1 MKHFTIHKLWLYSRS
16 MFILAFCF
24 TKVILVIPVRNRIG
38 IFYICNIY
46 VFTEGI
52 YLQLCNS
59 EAGVCVHVY
68 LFVNE
73 LKAYQ
78 RSHIPVV
85 FMALYACLIY
95 LCISPC
101 LNSLWELYV
110 HLYLNSVWK

>member
-1 MKHFTIHKLWLYSRS
+1 
-16 MFILAFCF
+16 MFSQ
-24 TKVILVIPVRNRIG
+24 KVSTYN
-38 IFYICNIY
+38 CD
-46 VFTEGI
+46 
-52 YLQLCNS
+52 S

-85 FMALYACLIY
+85 FMASYACLIY